1 MNNLPKEVQQA
12 HELIDNTL
20 KLLEKENARIAET
33 TMEFKEEN
41 LENLN
46 REITQFKKMK
56 ENRHLN
62 EIKLMDKSTINII
75 CDMNEDLKKYNLEL
89 ENSEAIFYKK
99 DATKITIPELF
110 EESLENARNYKI
122 DDEYEKLIF
131 GDDEKSKAFQNE
143 IKEQMELENIDFN
156 DNETSKNKSFF
167 LEKMK
172 NFFRK
177 NDQKNKELER

>member
-12 HELIDNTL
+12 HELIDDTL
-20 KLLEKENARIAET
+20 KLLEKENTRIAET
-33 TMEFKEEN
+33 NMEFKEEN

-56 ENRHLN
+56 ENRYL
-62 EIKLMDKSTINII
+62 
-75 CDMNEDLKKYNLEL
+75 
-89 ENSEAIFYKK
+89 
-99 DATKITIPELF
+99 
-110 EESLENARNYKI
+110 
-122 DDEYEKLIF
+122 
-131 GDDEKSKAFQNE
+131 NE

-167 LEKMK
+167 LKKMK
-172 NFFRK
+172 NFFKK